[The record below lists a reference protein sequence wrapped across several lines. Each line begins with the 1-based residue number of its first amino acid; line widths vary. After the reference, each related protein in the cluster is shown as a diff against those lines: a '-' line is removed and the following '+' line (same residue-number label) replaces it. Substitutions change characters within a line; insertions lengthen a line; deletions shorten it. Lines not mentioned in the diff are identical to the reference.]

1 MRANPESILKLVLQ
15 INGWIMATAVFAVFL
30 SHDQMAT
37 IHQWLGLGKFPDAK
51 IVDYLARSLSGFYA
65 ILGVLYIALAR
76 DIHAYA
82 SIITL
87 AAWASICF
95 GIGSIIINM
104 QLDFPFWWTWGEG
117 PFVAGYGVVILW
129 LQKKTNHCVAQ
140 SDEANEEIE
149 DGSQS

>member
-1 MRANPESILKLVLQ
+1 MNPDRILKLVLQ

-87 AAWASICF
+87 AAWVSICF
-95 GIGSIIINM
+95 GIGSIIINL
-104 QLDFPFWWTWGEG
+104 QLGFPAWWTWGEG
-117 PFVAGYGVVILW
+117 PFIILYGVAILW
-129 LQKKTNHCVAQ
+129 LQKKINTSAGGTLETSEDNKKA
-140 SDEANEEIE
+140 EEN
-149 DGSQS
+149 

>member
-1 MRANPESILKLVLQ
+1 MKADPERILKLVLQ
-15 INGWIMATAVFAVFL
+15 INGWIMATAVFAVVL
-30 SHDQMAT
+30 SHEQMAA

-51 IVDYLARSLSGFYA
+51 IVDYLARSLSGFYT
-65 ILGVLYIALAR
+65 IIGVLYIALAR

-95 GIGSIIINM
+95 GLGSIIINL

-117 PFVAGYGVVILW
+117 SFITGYGVVVLW
-129 LQKKTNHCVAQ
+129 LQRKVKKTPEKDDDI
-140 SDEANEEIE
+140 S
-149 DGSQS
+149 